1 MTGTVTAFDAV
12 VGLGT
17 ITPTSG
23 SGGAAALPFH
33 CVAIADGSRVI
44 EVGTVVDYAVI
55 PKLGRYEAWAIR
67 PV

>member
-1 MTGTVTAFDAV
+1 MTGTVTAFDAA

-17 ITPTSG
+17 ITPSSG
-23 SGGAAALPFH
+23 SGGSVVQFH

-44 EVGTVVDYAVI
+44 EVGTVVEYALI

>member
-1 MTGTVTAFDAV
+1 MRGTVTSFDAA
-12 VGLGT
+12 VGLGK
-17 ITPTSG
+17 ITPTSDSAG
-23 SGGAAALPFH
+23 ESAVPFH

-67 PV
+67 PI

>member
-1 MTGTVTAFDAV
+1 MTGTVASFDAA

-17 ITPTSG
+17 VAS
-23 SGGAAALPFH
+23 SEGAVLPFH

-67 PV
+67 PL